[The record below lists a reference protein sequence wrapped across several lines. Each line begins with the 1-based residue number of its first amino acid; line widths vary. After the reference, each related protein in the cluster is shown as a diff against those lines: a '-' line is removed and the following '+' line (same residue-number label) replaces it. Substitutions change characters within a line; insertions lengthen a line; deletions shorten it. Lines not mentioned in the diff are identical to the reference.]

1 VNELKVLLA
10 DMDIDVW
17 EVIEAASTKP
27 FGFQAFYPGPGL
39 GGHCIPI
46 DPHYLSWKLKTLNYY
61 ARFIELAAEI
71 NAGMPRYVVDKVVA
85 ALNRHE
91 QSVKGSRILIVGVA
105 YKRDVGDTRESP
117 ALDIIQLLRDRGAEV
132 VYNDPFA
139 GSVKLPL
146 SSPPEPRGSSGGTSA
161 RPATGLRMESRPLT
175 VKLMKEMDCTV
186 IVTDHTSYDYQW
198 LVDHS
203 RAVVDTR
210 NATRKVQKGREKI
223 LKI

>member
-1 VNELKVLLA
+1 MVASVMLAPSRHSAVN
-10 DMDIDVW
+10 
-17 EVIEAASTKP
+17 S
-27 FGFQAFYPGPGL
+27 
-39 GGHCIPI
+39 
-46 DPHYLSWKLKTLNYY
+46 
-61 ARFIELAAEI
+61 
-71 NAGMPRYVVDKVVA
+71 
-85 ALNRHE
+85 
-91 QSVKGSRILIVGVA
+91 
-105 YKRDVGDTRESP
+105 
-117 ALDIIQLLRDRGAEV
+117 
-132 VYNDPFA
+132 DPFA

-146 SSPPEPRGSSGGTSA
+146 SSPAEPRGASGGTSA

-210 NATRKVQKGREKI
+210 NATHKVQKGREKI